1 MTRKKA
7 DESANDSPK
16 VPSFEQAIER
26 LSSIV
31 LELESGKLTL
41 EQSLERFEEGVRLAR
56 ASETELSRA
65 ESRIEELLRLDAHGR
80 PVLEEI
86 EP

>member
-7 DESANDSPK
+7 DDSGK
-16 VPSFEQAIER
+16 DSLKAPSFEQAIER

-31 LELESGKLTL
+31 AELESGKLSL

-56 ASETELSRA
+56 ASEAELGRA
-65 ESRIEELLRLDAHGR
+65 ESRIEELLRLDENGR
-80 PVLEEI
+80 PVLEEMD
-86 EP
+86 P